1 MKEEEIDYKK
11 LVHDLNW
18 VSNPHRPVPP
28 EVVKVSPKILFIS
41 NSLFVFIE
49 NHVFFVLFFSPI
61 FPLVYGKGPSINGV
75 SPNFRFLG
83 YPPFPCLLK
92 STAHS

>member
-41 NSLFVFIE
+41 NSLFVFFK
-49 NHVFFVLFFSPI
+49 NHVFFVPPI
-61 FPLVYGKGPSINGV
+61 FFQFFHLFMVSIHKWLI
-75 SPNFRFLG
+75 R
-83 YPPFPCLLK
+83 K
-92 STAHS
+92 